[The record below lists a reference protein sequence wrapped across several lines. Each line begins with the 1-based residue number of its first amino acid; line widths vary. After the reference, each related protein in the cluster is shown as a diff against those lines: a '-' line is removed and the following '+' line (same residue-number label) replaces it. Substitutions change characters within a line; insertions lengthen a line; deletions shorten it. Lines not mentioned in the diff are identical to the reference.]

1 MTVAF
6 KLKSS
11 PKEADIQSSIEDAL
25 NHLISLHK
33 VAWACR
39 INGGGS
45 MVTGKGGRM
54 RFMAFYRLYG
64 FGKPAHKGVA
74 DIIGQT
80 TGGVFF
86 AIEVKRPGEKA
97 TTEQRA
103 FLDRVNAH
111 GGIGI
116 LAFSVDDVFGAIK

>member
-1 MTVAF
+1 MMAF
-6 KLKSS
+6 KLTKSS
-11 PKEADIQSSIEDAL
+11 PKEADIQSAIEDAL
-25 NHLISLHK
+25 IHLISLRK
-33 VAWACR
+33 VAWSCR

-45 MVTGKGGRM
+45 MVTGRGGRM

-80 TGGVFF
+80 TSGVFF

-97 TTEQRA
+97 TPEQAA
-103 FLDRVNAH
+103 FLDRVNAN

-116 LAFSVDDVFGAIK
+116 VATRVEDVFGAIK